1 MFMPPKGGMKEGP
14 VEGVEVSKGLEP
26 KRLATADD
34 LEKYWGRIKDLS
46 ANALNTGE
54 GRSFGERKD
63 EVMEHNL
70 YSEYLKQG
78 AQGELYVLLKGEKVV
93 AFLAIKKA
101 VRDKEAEIEQLRLV
115 QGSVQ
120 STYIGEI
127 MDFVKKKLGEEGYHH
142 GVVNPA
148 EASDKFLRVANR
160 VSRFLKVEEDKH
172 AVGETGQ

>member
-1 MFMPPKGGMKEGP
+1 MFMPSKGGMKEGP
-14 VEGVEVSKGLEP
+14 VEGVEVSKELEP

-34 LEKYWGRIKDLS
+34 LEKYWSQIKDLS
-46 ANALNTGE
+46 ANALDTGE
-54 GRSFGERKD
+54 GRSFSERKD
-63 EVMEHNL
+63 EVKEHNL

-127 MDFVKKKLGEEGYHH
+127 MDFVKKKLEEEGYHH
-142 GVVNPA
+142 GVVTPE
-148 EASDKFLRVANR
+148 EANERFSRYANR
-160 VSRFLKVEEDKH
+160 VSRFLSIEENKR
-172 AVGETGQ
+172 AVGENGQ